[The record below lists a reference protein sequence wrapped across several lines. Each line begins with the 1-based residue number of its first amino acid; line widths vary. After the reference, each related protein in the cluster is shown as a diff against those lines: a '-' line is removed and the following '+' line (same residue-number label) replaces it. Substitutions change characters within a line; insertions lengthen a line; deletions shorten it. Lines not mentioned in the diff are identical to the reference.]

1 MKKTMKESNLR
12 RVEWPNPEP
21 LKTNRWLL
29 NVGNIPSYLVRN
41 LDLETFTEKGKTNT
55 KLKFSLMNIVGYTVV
70 PDDVVTLKNI
80 KLEFLDPTGH
90 VVNGYDMKVEFENMS
105 FKCDYSE
112 DNLLTHNFVFYVKNL
127 NQLYT
132 NVGEESEKE
141 IVENY
146 KKNKKKE
153 EVRI

>member
-1 MKKTMKESNLR
+1 MKESNLK

-41 LDLETFTEKGKTNT
+41 LD
-55 KLKFSLMNIVGYTVV
+55 FSLMNIVGYTVV

-141 IVENY
+141 IIENY

-153 EVRI
+153 KESV